1 MVKNLK
7 VALFQTDLHWQDRAA
22 NLANLEEKIWSL
34 RSPVDLVVLPEMFS
48 TGFTMNTR
56 EMAEPMNFTTTRWM
70 KQMAA
75 QTGAV
80 ITGSVIIHD
89 SGKYFNRLLWVTPE
103 GGVSYYDKKHL
114 FRMVNEDAHFDM
126 GKEKIIVD
134 LKGWKILPLI
144 CYDLRFPVWSR
155 NRASVGGESLYDL
168 VFYIASWPA
177 SRIAAWDILLQAR
190 AIENLSYTIGVNRTG
205 QDGNGVGYNGH
216 SGVYDFKGQR
226 LAFSP
231 EIEEIITIELDHQGL
246 LNYREKFPVW
256 KDADDFSLNVK

>member
-1 MVKNLK
+1 MG
-7 VALFQTDLHWQDRAA
+7 A
-22 NLANLEEKIWSL
+22 SL
-34 RSPVDLVVLPEMFS
+34 I
-48 TGFTMNTR
+48 
-56 EMAEPMNFTTTRWM
+56 
-70 KQMAA
+70 
-75 QTGAV
+75 
-80 ITGSVIIHD
+80 ITENNSF
-89 SGKYFNRLLWVTPE
+89 FNRFVI
-103 GGVSYYDKKHL
+103 VSKTKIEAFYDKRHL
-114 FRMVNEDAHFDM
+114 FRMANEDAHFDM

-134 LKGWKILPLI
+134 LKGWKILPLV

-155 NRASVGGESLYDL
+155 NRADSSGEGLYDL

-231 EIEEIITIELDHQGL
+231 EIEEIITIELDHQNL
-246 LNYREKFPVW
+246 LSYREKFPAW
-256 KDADDFSLNVK
+256 KDADDFSLNFK

>member
-7 VALFQTDLHWQDRAA
+7 VALFQTDLYWQDRAA

-34 RSPVDLVVLPEMFS
+34 KNPVDLVVLPEMFS
-48 TGFTMNTR
+48 TGFTMNSR

-70 KQMAA
+70 KHMAA

-80 ITGSVIIHD
+80 ITGSVIIND

-103 GGVSYYDKKHL
+103 GGVSHYDKKHL
-114 FRMVNEDAHFDM
+114 FRLANEDAHFDM

-155 NRASVGGESLYDL
+155 NRANSSGEGLYDL

-190 AIENLSYTIGVNRTG
+190 AIENLSYTIGVN
-205 QDGNGVGYNGH
+205 
-216 SGVYDFKGQR
+216 
-226 LAFSP
+226 
-231 EIEEIITIELDHQGL
+231 
-246 LNYREKFPVW
+246 
-256 KDADDFSLNVK
+256 